1 MAADESV
8 PLTIE
13 RREEQ
18 EAAQVMP
25 EGAPQ
30 GLPWAE
36 RNAPPAEVI
45 DISGM
50 ISGLEA
56 SRNDS
61 AAGR

>member
-1 MAADESV
+1 MGADDSV
-8 PLTIE
+8 PLAFE
-13 RREEQ
+13 RHGVPVEQ

-45 DISGM
+45 DITGM

-56 SRNDS
+56 SRG
-61 AAGR
+61 AR